1 MSYWWQPDISLKG
14 KLIVC
19 PEANETKETVL
30 RKYPNRRIYD
40 PTKNAH
46 VTLSE
51 IADRVKNGE
60 KIRVV
65 DQKTGEDLTQIIM
78 GQVLFETLKT
88 RPDYLPLD
96 LVLLMI
102 RAQDNVVRGFLQNG
116 LPQAFQIYMESQRR
130 MMSGMN
136 WMNQGFQGFPNMSGG
151 FPGMFQG
158 QGGMGYPQTG
168 FPGGQPTPPDSG
180 SEALKEEMR
189 KLRDEI
195 DRMKQQSKPETASGS
210 KPRATK
216 KKSV

>member
-1 MSYWWQPDISLKG
+1 M
-14 KLIVC
+14 C
-19 PEANETKETVL
+19 PEGNETKETVL

-102 RAQDNVVRGFLQNG
+102 RAHPG
-116 LPQAFQIYMESQRR
+116 LSSRTVP
-130 MMSGMN
+130 
-136 WMNQGFQGFPNMSGG
+136 
-151 FPGMFQG
+151 
-158 QGGMGYPQTG
+158 MGTLNTVCITG
-168 FPGGQPTPPDSG
+168 R
-180 SEALKEEMR
+180 SEVTTTTSSSE
-189 KLRDEI
+189 
-195 DRMKQQSKPETASGS
+195 
-210 KPRATK
+210 
-216 KKSV
+216 